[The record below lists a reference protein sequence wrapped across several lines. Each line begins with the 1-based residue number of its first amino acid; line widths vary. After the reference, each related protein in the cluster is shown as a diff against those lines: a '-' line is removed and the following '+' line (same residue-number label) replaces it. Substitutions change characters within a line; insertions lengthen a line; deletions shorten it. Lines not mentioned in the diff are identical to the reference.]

1 MTDQTKHGQAG
12 ARESRREEK
21 AEAAEAGQE
30 RPGSGSCHN
39 SRTKDG
45 NEGWEV
51 NGSPAGETHA
61 SLPSDGRAA
70 EEAHLAECLTVIK
83 ANIAVYMEDVKR
95 MNAEIK
101 QMYDQYRDNDPE
113 IFTELSN
120 TITMNENMKT
130 ALSKNQRAL
139 KKPYFGRIDVLELAG
154 GESAANGYP
163 GGAGVSGKHRDTL
176 RQEENEPEA
185 DDRKLVPRKN
195 RTEVFYLGK
204 GGVMKDRTHILVVDW
219 RAPIANV
226 YYENGLGECSYLA
239 PGNRKYTI
247 DLRRKRTYEIAD
259 ERLIDYYDS
268 EVVANDELLTKYLA
282 KNKEAVLGEII
293 ATIQKE
299 QNDIIRKSPYRS
311 MIVQGVAGSGKT
323 TVAMHRISYIL
334 YNYAKDFRPEDF
346 YIIGS
351 NRILLNYITGV
362 LPELDVYGVKQM
374 TMEQLFVRLL
384 YEDWD
389 EKKYEIIS
397 LEESTARLA
406 GAGNTKTDKWEGGEP
421 NGPQEDLLTGAAA
434 SRIIRRKGTKEWLAA
449 LTAYCDAME
458 EAMIPQEDIYFN
470 DEVLFSKEQINR
482 YRESNAILS
491 IQTKIDGLNE
501 RTLVK
506 LRNELTG
513 HDLIY
518 TPEERRALVK
528 SYTGRFGPKK
538 WKQPIFEIYDA
549 FCREQGMPYQRTA
562 CSGMDTS
569 RTFPAGLQESVR
581 AKESGKKAAANVSP
595 KNVSGQKKRKT
606 GKHEM
611 IGYDVYDLAALA
623 YIYKRCK
630 ETERIREAHHIVV
643 DEAQDFGLMAYGVLR
658 YCIPAGAW
666 TIMGDVSQNIHFGYG
681 LNDWEELKELV
692 LCDPKDT
699 FAVLSKSYRNTVE
712 ISDFAQKILQ
722 HGSFAGY
729 PIEPIIRHGK
739 PVEVRGCADHE
750 QVLRD
755 AVKILSGWQQEGLD
769 TIAVICRDEKRAME
783 TAAELGERIKIEES
797 DLNLAEFKQGILV
810 LPVSY
815 TKGLEFDAVLL
826 FEPTAAQYPEDD
838 GHAKLLYVAA
848 TRALHE
854 LTVLHAGDMSRLL
867 G

>member
-1 MTDQTKHGQAG
+1 MGWTAVRVGKIIWNGKMPEMEENMTNQKGHGQVA
-12 ARESRREEK
+12 EK
-21 AEAAEAGQE
+21 A
-30 RPGSGSCHN
+30 
-39 SRTKDG
+39 
-45 NEGWEV
+45 
-51 NGSPAGETHA
+51 GEE
-61 SLPSDGRAA
+61 LKVLNDREA
-70 EEAHLAECLTVIK
+70 EEAHLAECLAVIK
-83 ANIAVYMEDVKR
+83 ANIAVYEEDVKH
-95 MNAEIK
+95 MSAEIK
-101 QMYDQYRDNDPE
+101 QMYDQYRDDDPE

-130 ALSKNQRAL
+130 ALAKNQRAL
-139 KKPYFGRIDVLELAG
+139 KKPYFGRIDVVELAG
-154 GESAANGYP
+154 DDTGDKMAEEYADA
-163 GGAGVSGKHRDTL
+163 GGNKFALT
-176 RQEENEPEA
+176 QEEDEVS
-185 DDRKLVPRKN
+185 DDRKLVPQKN
-195 RTEVFYLGK
+195 TEVFYLGK
-204 GGVMKDRTHILVVDW
+204 GGVMKDPTHILVVDW

-239 PGNRKYTI
+239 PAGRKYTI
-247 DLRRKRTYEIAD
+247 DLKRKRTYEIEK

-334 YNYAKDFRPEDF
+334 YNYAKDFKPEDF

-362 LPELDVYGVKQM
+362 LPELDVHGVKQM

-389 EKKYEIIS
+389 EKKFEIIS
-397 LEESTARLA
+397 LSESAARIV
-406 GAGNTKTDKWEGGEP
+406 GAGKAESKT
-421 NGPQEDLLTGAAA
+421 AAEFM
-434 SRIIRRKGTKEWLAA
+434 IRRKGTKEWLTE
-449 LTAYCDAME
+449 LINYTNAME
-458 EAMIPQEDIYFN
+458 EEMIPQEDIYLR

-482 YRESNAILS
+482 YRASNAILS

-518 TPEERRALVK
+518 TPEERKALVK
-528 SYTGRFGPKK
+528 SFTGRFGPKK
-538 WKQPIFEIYDA
+538 WKKPIFDIYDE
-549 FCREQGMPYQRTA
+549 FCEAQGMLYQRIGGTKNA
-562 CSGMDTS
+562 DTNK
-569 RTFPAGLQESVR
+569 TR
-581 AKESGKKAAANVSP
+581 AKNTEKTNAGRKNTKK
-595 KNVSGQKKRKT
+595 KQ
-606 GKHEM
+606 EI

-630 ETERIREAHHIVV
+630 ETERVREAHHIVV

-658 YCIPAGAW
+658 YCIPACSW
-666 TIMGDVSQNIHFGYG
+666 TIMGDVSQNIHFGFG
-681 LNDWEELKELV
+681 LNDWEELKKIV

-712 ISDFAQKILQ
+712 ISDFAQNILR

-739 PVEVRGCADHE
+739 PVKVKECTDHKEVLFE
-750 QVLRD
+750 
-755 AVKILSGWQQEGLD
+755 AVKILREWQQEGLD
-769 TIAVICRDEKRAME
+769 TIAVICREEGEAAQV
-783 TAAELGERIKIEES
+783 AAELGKRIKIEES
-797 DLNLAEFKQGILV
+797 DLSLAEFKQGIMV
-810 LPVSY
+810 LPVDY

-826 FEPTAAQYPEDD
+826 LEPTAVKYPKDD

-854 LTVLHAGDMSRLL
+854 LSVLHTGDVTELIS
-867 G
+867 